1 MTPSPTLSPPEAQ
14 ERHADSVAA
23 IRHGVARLHGPAP
36 PTSITPVTATG
47 APQPQLIDEPS
58 AVPGVC
64 ARAAAAGVVAL
75 DTESDS
81 LHSYFHKLC
90 LIQVSFAGEHA
101 VLDPLTLDRESLRP
115 FVDLLADPAVEKLL
129 HGADY
134 DLRVLQRDLD
144 ARVVRLYDTQ
154 LAAQL
159 LGEGQTGLAALVER
173 EAGVTLDKRHQRADW
188 GSRPLPPDLLA
199 YAAGDT
205 AYLAL
210 LRGRLA
216 ERLSALGRLSWWE
229 EECLALEA
237 VRWEAPAPDPLAFER
252 IKGARGLIGEA
263 RDRLAALHAWRE
275 SEAASHDVPP
285 FRIVRSEALL
295 ALASSPPPDLD
306 ALAQVPGVG
315 RATVRRYGREMMK
328 VITQPPPAPAREPRQ
343 RFKVDRERE
352 GRIKQARVARDAAAK
367 QLQLDPGVLAPRSA
381 LELVVDR
388 RPHNEEDLLGCLAR
402 RWRTSVLAP
411 ALLPLVAG
419 WEGAAAPAH
428 ADPA

>member
-1 MTPSPTLSPPEAQ
+1 M
-14 ERHADSVAA
+14 R
-23 IRHGVARLHGPAP
+23 GPAT
-36 PTSITPVTATG
+36 PTSITAVTTTG

-58 AVPGVC
+58 GVGRVC
-64 ARAAAAGVVAL
+64 ARAASTGVVAL

-90 LIQVSFAGEHA
+90 LIQLSFSGEHA
-101 VLDPLTLDRESLRP
+101 LLDPLALGRDSLHP
-115 FVDLLADPAVEKLL
+115 FVALLADPSVEKVL

-134 DLRVLQRDLD
+134 DLRVLNRDLD
-144 ARVVRLYDTQ
+144 ARVVRLSDTQ

-159 LGEGQTGLAALVER
+159 LGEEQTGLAALVQR
-173 EAGVTLDKRHQRADW
+173 EAGIALDKRHQRADW
-188 GSRPLPPDLLA
+188 GSRPLPPELLA

-205 AYLAL
+205 AYLEL
-210 LRGRLA
+210 LRRRLA
-216 ERLSALGRLSWWE
+216 ERLASLGRLAWWE

-237 VRWEAPAPDPLAFER
+237 VRWEPPRPDPLAFER
-252 IKGARGLIGEA
+252 IKGARRLAGDA

-285 FRIVRSEALL
+285 FRILRSEALL

-306 ALAQVPGVG
+306 ALALVPGVG
-315 RATVRRYGREMMK
+315 KATVRRYGREMMQ
-328 VITQPPPAPAREPRQ
+328 VLTQPPLVPAREPRQ
-343 RFKVDRERE
+343 RVKVDRERE
-352 GRIKQARVARDAAAK
+352 ARIKQAKAARDAVAK
-367 QLQLDPGVLAPRSA
+367 QLRLDPGVLAPRAA
-381 LELVVDR
+381 LEIVVDR
-388 RPHNEEDLLGCLAR
+388 RPRDEEDLLACLAR
-402 RWRTSVLAP
+402 RWRTTVLAP